1 MDIFL
6 TILCFIVGTV
16 MGSFYNVVIY
26 RVPEGRSIIKP
37 RSSCGA
43 CGKVLEPMDL
53 IPVFSY
59 LFLKGKCRYCKQ
71 PISFQYPLVE
81 LLTGLLF
88 VVLFLRFSISV
99 EFFFS
104 VYMVSILLIMFFI
117 DLKYMIIPN
126 GLVISALIGSI
137 ALFAVRFFYKDSIV
151 VNEPWYFSL
160 LGMIIPSLF
169 LLLVALFG
177 YVANKGEAMGMG
189 DVKIF
194 VPIGLFL
201 GLKLS
206 VLALFLSMLIGGLT
220 GLILMITGIKG
231 RKSQVPFG
239 PFIAVA
245 SFISLL
251 YGNEILAW
259 YINIF

>member
-1 MDIFL
+1 MDVFFI
-6 TILCFIVGTV
+6 ILCFIIGTV

-26 RVPEGRSIIKP
+26 RVPENKSIIKP

-43 CGKVLEPMDL
+43 CGKVLEPGDL

-59 LFLKGKCRYCKQ
+59 IFLKGKCRYCKQ

-88 VVLFLRFSISV
+88 VVLYLKFSISA

-104 VYMVSILLIMFFI
+104 VYLVSILIIMFFI
-117 DLKYMIIPN
+117 DLKHMIIPN
-126 GLVISALIGSI
+126 GLVIAALAGGII
-137 ALFAVRFFYKDSIV
+137 LFAVRFFYDDSII
-151 VNEPWYFSL
+151 VNESWYISL
-160 LGMIIPSLF
+160 LGMVIPSVF

-177 YVANKGEAMGMG
+177 YIANRSEAMGMG

-206 VLALFLSMLIGGLT
+206 VLALFLSMLIGGLAGVVLIIT
-220 GLILMITGIKG
+220 GLKE

-245 SFISLL
+245 SLISLL

-259 YINIF
+259 YFNIL